1 LHLAGNNLAQWKTS
15 AIIWLFYYFK
25 QLFKPIHCVSKW
37 FAAAKTG
44 RKNKHIL
51 ARTLSEYS

>member
-1 LHLAGNNLAQWKTS
+1 VAGSNLAQWKTS

-25 QLFKPIHCVSKW
+25 QSFKPIHCASKW
-37 FAAAKTG
+37 FAAVKTA

-51 ARTLSEYS
+51 ARTMSKFS